1 MAMGSLSSVLRHIR
15 IEVRKVDTDPTDAQK
30 ESGTYRKGH
39 VSLHGMNIAIENPKG
54 SKRSGKD
61 PDGNE
66 WSVTMPAHYG
76 YVKRTEGAD
85 GDHVD
90 VYIGEK
96 PDSGTVYVVN
106 QVDAST
112 KRFDEHKAFIG
123 FASDREVRQTYDAAF
138 DDKRGPARRHS
149 IVMMPVETFKTWL
162 RDGDT
167 RRLLRSAPVKKLG
180 ALAELR

>member
-1 MAMGSLSSVLRHIR
+1 
-15 IEVRKVDTDPTDAQK
+15 
-30 ESGTYRKGH
+30 
-39 VSLHGMNIAIENPKG
+39 
-54 SKRSGKD
+54 
-61 PDGNE
+61 
-66 WSVTMPAHYG
+66 MPAHYG

-123 FASDREVRQTYDAAF
+123 FASDREVRQTY
-138 DDKRGPARRHS
+138 RRR
-149 IVMMPVETFKTWL
+149 I
-162 RDGDT
+162 
-167 RRLLRSAPVKKLG
+167 RR
-180 ALAELR
+180 